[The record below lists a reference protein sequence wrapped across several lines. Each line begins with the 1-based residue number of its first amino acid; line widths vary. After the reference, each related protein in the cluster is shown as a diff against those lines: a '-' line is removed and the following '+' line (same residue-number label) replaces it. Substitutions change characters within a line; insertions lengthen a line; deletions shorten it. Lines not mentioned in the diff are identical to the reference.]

1 PPVTPISFHP
11 RARMAAGCSVHAQG
25 GGYSASLSR
34 RPCERRATS
43 TAMIPT
49 SGCWLLLFSALLLAV
64 GAGDAQND
72 DQSYAEDGTERGPNS
87 KLAKKAEMY
96 MPLTLGGLIVL
107 VLICFCCRKVHGAR
121 SRVHEGEANIDD
133 VEARFQAG
141 EDAKRAAIAGGD
153 GQRGNDPRKLRPH
166 GRDAAP
172 SAGVREGGS
181 PPARGQ
187 AAAIAWEKTSADW
200 TVATSMGSSS
210 RDDLSSSQGGK
221 VPSVAGAGSRT
232 AGGSHRTAKK
242 QQRRPSSKSPRT
254 STKSSS
260 SDGGATSASPRR
272 VERVVAETTQVASTK
287 REVGSREVL
296 GEGRSSGASRIAR
309 RRDSQEEGPEEHFR
323 RTGTNSNGG
332 GNGSTTSKALG
343 RR

>member
-1 PPVTPISFHP
+1 
-11 RARMAAGCSVHAQG
+11 MAAGCSVHAQG
-25 GGYSASLSR
+25 GGYSASLSG
-34 RPCERRATS
+34 RPYERRATP
-43 TAMIPT
+43 TAVIPA
-49 SGCWLLLFSALLLAV
+49 SGCWRLLFSTLLLAV
-64 GAGDAQND
+64 VTGDAQND

-96 MPLTLGGLIVL
+96 MPLALGGLIVL
-107 VLICFCCRKVHGAR
+107 IVICFCCQKVRAAR
-121 SRVHEGEANIDD
+121 SRVHEEEANIDH
-133 VEARFQAG
+133 VEARFQAA
-141 EDAKRAAIAGGD
+141 EDEKRAAKAGGG
-153 GQRGNDPRKLRPH
+153 GQRGNDPRKLRSH

-172 SAGVREGGS
+172 LAGVREGGS

-187 AAAIAWEKTSADW
+187 AAAIAWENTSSDW

-221 VPSVAGAGSRT
+221 VPSVAGAGSGI

-260 SDGGATSASPRR
+260 SDGGTTSASPRR
-272 VERVVAETTQVASTK
+272 VERVVAEATHVAGTK

-296 GEGRSSGASRIAR
+296 GGGRSSGASRIAR
-309 RRDSQEEGPEEHFR
+309 GRDSQEEGPEEHFSR
-323 RTGTNSNGG
+323 AGTNSNRG
-332 GNGSTTSKALG
+332 GNGSTTSKA
-343 RR
+343 